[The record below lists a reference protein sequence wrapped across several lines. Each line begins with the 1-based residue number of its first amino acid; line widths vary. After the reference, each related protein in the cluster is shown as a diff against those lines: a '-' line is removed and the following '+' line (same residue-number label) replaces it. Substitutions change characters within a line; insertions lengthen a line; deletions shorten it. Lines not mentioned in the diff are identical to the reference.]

1 MAARVCSI
9 LGMASKS
16 ILRDFFSSLPDPRIQ
31 RTRKHKLTDVIVIVL
46 IGTIGGCRSWD
57 AMHAFIR
64 WGPPELRA
72 LLELPHGVPC
82 ADTLRR
88 VMSALD
94 PAAFR
99 NAFIAWANALCKSTE
114 GKLVAIDGKTVRGA
128 FREQDGFGSLHLI
141 NAWVKENAMTLGQ
154 YATDIKSNEITAIPE
169 LLKLLSLKGAI
180 VTTDAMG
187 CQKDIARCI
196 RERGAHY
203 LFGLKANQPSLH
215 QEVLGCFDE
224 ATCRALASSKGGMY
238 MCADKGHGRHEV
250 RRTWVLR
257 DVDWLR
263 QSDQWPDLKTLV
275 LVESERTR
283 KGVTTRERRTY
294 ISSLDAP
301 AERMG
306 ELARGH
312 WHVEN
317 RLHWVLDVTFGE
329 DRVRVAKKNGAEN
342 LALVRKIALNMLRR
356 APNPTTIT
364 SLVGRQQ
371 LANWRTDYLLTVL
384 RSGFLED

>member
-1 MAARVCSI
+1 MP
-9 LGMASKS
+9 SKS
-16 ILRDFFSSLPDPRIQ
+16 ILRDFFSSLPDPRVQ
-31 RTRKHKLTDVIVIVL
+31 RTRKHKLTDVLVIVL
-46 IGTIGGCRSWD
+46 MGIIGGCRSWD
-57 AMHAFIR
+57 SIHVFVR

-72 LLELPHGVPC
+72 LLDLPHGVPC

-99 NAFIAWANALCKSTE
+99 NAFIAWANALCESTE

-128 FREQDGFGSLHLI
+128 FRENDGYGSLHLV

-169 LLKLLSLKGAI
+169 LLKLLNLKGAI

-187 CQKDIARCI
+187 CQKDIARAI
-196 RERGAHY
+196 GERGAHY
-203 LFGLKANQPSLH
+203 LFGLKGNQPSLH
-215 QEVLGCFDE
+215 QEVLACFDD
-224 ATCRALASSKGGMY
+224 ATCRVLAASKEGFHE
-238 MCADKGHGRHEV
+238 CAEKAHGRSEV

-257 DVDWLR
+257 DVDWLK
-263 QSDQWPDLKTLV
+263 QSDRWPNLKTLV
-275 LVESERTR
+275 LVEAERTR
-283 KGVTTRERRTY
+283 KGVTSRERRTY

-301 AERMG
+301 AQRMG
-306 ELARGH
+306 DLARGH

-329 DRVRVAKKNGAEN
+329 DHVRVAKKNGAEN
-342 LALVRKIALNMLRR
+342 LALVRKIALNMLKR
-356 APNPTTIT
+356 APLPPQIT
-364 SLVGRQQ
+364 SIVMRQR
-371 LANWRTDYLLTVL
+371 LTNWRADYLLTVL
-384 RSGFLED
+384 RSGFVEN